1 MRAFTQLRQM
11 LLTHADLKKKIE
23 AMEKKNDEQFRIVF
37 EAITQF
43 IAEDEKPKKIIAA
56 QNLLGRLIDFDFRC

>member
-1 MRAFTQLRQM
+1 
-11 LLTHADLKKKIE
+11 
-23 AMEKKNDEQFRIVF
+23 MEKKNDEQFRIVF